1 MNVDILSYKEKEKVL
16 INIYS
21 KYKKAKL
28 QLELMD
34 HYFNPYPESGRF
46 VEERTVTYGSHYLL
60 KRIAKKRD
68 YELIIE
74 MIDKIHTK
82 VKKDSYLILRK
93 EYLGDK
99 DKNWWR
105 DYYSRS
111 TYYRL
116 KRQAI
121 DDFFMYYD
129 DTLFCKR
136 L

>member
-16 INIYS
+16 KNIYS

-34 HYFNPYPESGRF
+34 SYFNPYPESGRL
-46 VEERTVTYGSHYLL
+46 VEERVVTYGSHYML
-60 KRIAKKRD
+60 RRVSKKRD
-68 YELIIE
+68 YELLIE
-74 MIDKIHTK
+74 MIDKIHNK
-82 VKKDSYLILRK
+82 VKKDSYLILIN
-93 EYLGDK
+93 EYLTDK
-99 DKNWWR
+99 GKGWWR

-116 KRQAI
+116 KRNAI

-129 DTLFCKR
+129 DSLICKR